1 MKHYY
6 IDSRKA
12 IGALVFNTDL
22 LLIVWQKVLNGN
34 KTI

>member
-1 MKHYY
+1 MKRYY
-6 IDSRKA
+6 IESRKA

-22 LLIVWQKVLNGN
+22 LSVWQEVLIGN